1 MSQVNK
7 FNQINNP
14 DYVYFDL
21 QQTNI
26 QNSTEQEQQPLKF
39 LETRETPVIA
49 NTGDYYMS
57 VARFQLDTYNL
68 PVFVGE
74 PDLTQTGTFDP
85 DKTIYKVAMN
95 ITNGSFTTTANVI
108 ASANLA
114 SQITYTQGGFDA
126 GEYVATA
133 NTGTKDTICVAVSDR
148 TFNSSRGRI
157 LIWKGTTT
165 SSSIAHEL
173 QGTPNANSFLS
184 WNLGISDDGTRVIA
198 GSNAGG
204 IFIYNIVEGT
214 YLTNYIAD
222 FNYFPSNHTEA
233 AISGDGTIYAAG
245 GRQNRNVGIYNYS
258 ISPFFPQVGLT
269 FSQPSI
275 ADYLVKGIAL
285 NTNGTWF
292 MTSGFTHDGS
302 KGYIEMR
309 NYDAGTNTWTLLN
322 GLGGNNQ
329 FTSTNNNDRLGFSF
343 ALSGTANYAC
353 ASAFPTTNIGNYV
366 RVYKRTGNA
375 FALTTTITGVNS
387 IGWGTSVSMS
397 NNGETIIVSAPSTGT
412 IYIYKRG
419 TGVETYTLFGTVV
432 APSIN
437 TTNFRYFEKIAI
449 KKSGEAF
456 YGANIDKI
464 FPTTAP
470 LKSIYNYTFTE
481 ARPSGTVMPLPSGL
495 SSVPTIESVKWIKS
509 IDSATAPT
517 KNSLTGKNT
526 ALFSYYY
533 CDNYNSF
540 IAMVNKTF
548 KLAYK
553 NFIERIYNDW
563 IVGIGD
569 AGITNQFLDITAIH
583 YPTPPFIDWNET
595 NLTADV
601 YVTLLFET
609 YQSAANAVIDNLNYS
624 MPTTTWATVS
634 TNYVGTPA
642 RNTPLKFEVAFNAPL
657 YSLFSS
663 LPAKRK
669 IITSSTGLKETYY
682 VLNFVSSGLG
692 LVNPNPNLNSVIAYS
707 FLASY
712 TSGGVITIP
721 NANTFAY
728 SHSRLLIK
736 QSQEIS
742 TIDTWTPIN
751 AIVFTTSSIP
761 IIVNQFTAS
770 SSIGSNPPSSSLD
783 NAFDYIITDLQT
795 NQQGYRPNVLYVP
808 ELDRKIDLTG
818 NQPLKTIDINVFWR
832 TKTGILVPFTLA
844 SGAMSSIKLLFEKK
858 ILGEKQKIS
867 MASVNVRDIM

>member
-74 PDLTQTGTFDP
+74 PDLSQTGTFDP

-95 ITNGSFTTTANVI
+95 ITNGSFTTTATLTATTFYLTAQEIVPNISTFFGYSVR
-108 ASANLA
+108 
-114 SQITYTQGGFDA
+114 
-126 GEYVATA
+126 TA
-133 NTGTKDTICVAVSDR
+133 NTGTKNDICVAVSDPN
-148 TFNSSRGRI
+148 FNSGDGTVF
-157 LIWKGTTT
+157 IWKGTTT
-165 SSSIAHEL
+165 NNSIQHVL
-173 QGTPNANSFLS
+173 QSGGVGLGASV
-184 WNLGISDDGTRVIA
+184 GISDGGLRAVASALLTPNVYLYSIVNGVYVTTESAIITPYPTASGDAIQTTIAGNGNFLWIGKQNTGADGGFSRFYNFSTQAQVGAEIGQTGIMQLYNKGAQFSTDANYWMSTGYLHDTEKGYVEFRRFDGTNYVLA
-198 GSNAGG
+198 GQFSAP
-204 IFIYNIVEGT
+204 T
-214 YLTNYIAD
+214 T
-222 FNYFPSNHTEA
+222 
-233 AISGDGTIYAAG
+233 GDRI
-245 GRQNRNVGIYNYS
+245 
-258 ISPFFPQVGLT
+258 
-269 FSQPSI
+269 
-275 ADYLVKGIAL
+275 
-285 NTNGTWF
+285 
-292 MTSGFTHDGS
+292 
-302 KGYIEMR
+302 
-309 NYDAGTNTWTLLN
+309 
-322 GLGGNNQ
+322 
-329 FTSTNNNDRLGFSF
+329 
-343 ALSGTANYAC
+343 GTAFAMSGNGVYAC
-353 ASAFPTTNIGNYV
+353 ASTGRTSGIGNFLHI
-366 RVYKRTGNA
+366 YKRSGTA
-375 FALTTTITGVNS
+375 FAFLTGSTITGVNS
-387 IGWGTSVSMS
+387 VSWGTSVSMS
-397 NNGETIIVSAPSTGT
+397 NDGSVISVSASGNAS
-412 IYIYKRG
+412 IYIYRRG
-419 TGVETYTLFGTVV
+419 VGVETYTLSQTITIPNINSSLSYGL
-432 APSIN
+432 SISMAN
-437 TTNFRYFEKIAI
+437 
-449 KKSGEAF
+449 SGEAF
-456 YGANIDKI
+456 FLANSGG
-464 FPTTAP
+464 T
-470 LKSIYNYTFTE
+470 IYNYTVPDS
-481 ARPSGTVMPLPSGL
+481 RPSGTVIPLPSEL

-553 NFIERIYNDW
+553 NFIERIYNNW
-563 IVGIGD
+563 IAVIND

-595 NLTADV
+595 NLTADI

-609 YQSAANAVIDNLNYS
+609 YQSAANAVIDNLNYA
-624 MPTTTWATVS
+624 MPNTTWATVS
-634 TNYVGTPA
+634 TNYVGTPVK
-642 RNTPLKFEVAFNAPL
+642 NTPLKFEVAFNAPL

-682 VLNFVSSGLG
+682 VLNFVSSGIG
-692 LVNPNPNLNSVIAYS
+692 LVNPSPSLNSVIPYS

-712 TSGGVITIP
+712 TSGTTITIP
-721 NANTFAY
+721 NTNTFAY

-770 SSIGSNPPSSSLD
+770 SSIGSNSPSSSLD

-832 TKTGILVPFTLA
+832 TKTGVLVPFTLA

>member
-74 PDLTQTGTFDP
+74 PDLSQTGTFDP

-95 ITNGSFTTTANVI
+95 ITNGSFTTTATLNPTTFSLT
-108 ASANLA
+108 A
-114 SQITYTQGGFDA
+114 QITKSTPSAYFG
-126 GEYVATA
+126 YSVRTA
-133 NTGTKDTICVAVSDR
+133 NSGTKNDICVAVSDPNYN
-148 TFNSSRGRI
+148 FGDGAVF
-157 LIWKGTTT
+157 IWKGTTT
-165 SSSIAHEL
+165 TNSIAHEL
-173 QGTPNANSFLS
+173 VGDAGTQTGASM
-184 WNLGISDDGTRVIA
+184 GISDDGTKAVTSAITTTRV
-198 GSNAGG
+198 
-204 IFIYNIVEGT
+204 FLYNIVNGT
-214 YLTNYIAD
+214 YTTNPFTELEPYPNAFEGAIQTTIAGNGTILWIGAQNANADGGLSKFFNFSTQAQVGAQIGQTGILDLYNKGAQFSTDANYWISTGYLHDSEKGYVEMRRFDGTNYVLAGQ
-222 FNYFPSNHTEA
+222 FSSATA
-233 AISGDGTIYAAG
+233 GDRIGA
-245 GRQNRNVGIYNYS
+245 
-258 ISPFFPQVGLT
+258 
-269 FSQPSI
+269 
-275 ADYLVKGIAL
+275 
-285 NTNGTWF
+285 
-292 MTSGFTHDGS
+292 
-302 KGYIEMR
+302 
-309 NYDAGTNTWTLLN
+309 
-322 GLGGNNQ
+322 
-329 FTSTNNNDRLGFSF
+329 SF
-343 ALSGTANYAC
+343 AMSGNGVYAC
-353 ASAFPTTNIGNYV
+353 AGTARSSGTGDFLNI
-366 RVYKRTGNA
+366 YKRTGNS
-375 FALTTTITGVNS
+375 FALLNGSTITGINS
-387 IGWGTSVSMS
+387 VGWGAAVSMS
-397 NNGETIIVSAPSTGT
+397 NDGSVISVTAPASAS
-412 IYIYKRG
+412 IYIYRRG
-419 TGVETYTLFGTVV
+419 AGVETYTLSQTITIPNIN
-432 APSIN
+432 PSLMYGGSISMAN
-437 TTNFRYFEKIAI
+437 N
-449 KKSGEAF
+449 GEAF
-456 YGANIDKI
+456 FLAN
-464 FPTTAP
+464 TGGT
-470 LKSIYNYTFTE
+470 IYNYTVPDS
-481 ARPSGTVMPLPSGL
+481 RPSGTVIPVPSTL

-533 CDNYNSF
+533 CDSYNSF

-569 AGITNQFLDITAIH
+569 AGITNQFLDITAVH

-609 YQSAANAVIDNLNYS
+609 YQSAANAVIDNLNYA
-624 MPTTTWATVS
+624 MPATTWAVVS
-634 TNYVGTPA
+634 TNNVGTPA

-669 IITSSTGLKETYY
+669 IITSSIGLKETYY
-682 VLNFVSSGLG
+682 VLNIVSSGLG
-692 LVNPNPNLNSVIAYS
+692 LVNPNPNLNSVIPYS

-712 TSGGVITIP
+712 TSGNTITIP
-721 NANTFAY
+721 NTNTFAY

-770 SSIGSNPPSSSLD
+770 SSIGSSPPSSSLD

-795 NQQGYRPNVLYVP
+795 NQQGYRPNILYVP

-867 MASVNVRDIM
+867 MASVNVRTLM

>member
-74 PDLTQTGTFDP
+74 PDLSQTGTFDP

-95 ITNGSFTTTANVI
+95 ITNGSFTTTQEGPAPTNY
-108 ASANLA
+108 SLA
-114 SQITYTQGGFDA
+114 SQITQLPPLGATFGA
-126 GEYVATA
+126 NVRTA
-133 NTGTKDTICVAVSDR
+133 NTGTKNDIFVAVSDKEY
-148 TFNSSRGRI
+148 FNNKGSVF
-157 LIWKGTTT
+157 IWKGTTT
-165 SSSIAHEL
+165 NNSIQHRLFASSGQPIYL
-173 QGTPNANSFLS
+173 GNAI
-184 WNLGISDDGTRVIA
+184 GISNDGTKAVATSEA
-198 GSNAGG
+198 GLY
-204 IFIYNIVEGT
+204 IYNIVNGINPTAET
-214 YLTNYIAD
+214 AIIEPT
-222 FNYFPSNHTEA
+222 FPIDNT
-233 AISGDGTIYAAG
+233 AISGNGLYVLAGRSFLQGGTFRVFNFATQGAVGNIVTENAINEYLSRPSQFSTDGIWLI
-245 GRQNRNVGIYNYS
+245 N
-258 ISPFFPQVGLT
+258 
-269 FSQPSI
+269 
-275 ADYLVKGIAL
+275 
-285 NTNGTWF
+285 
-292 MTSGFTHDGS
+292 SGWTHDNN
-302 KGYIEMR
+302 KGYVEMR
-309 NYDAGTNTWTLLN
+309 RYDGGTNNWSVVP
-322 GLGGNNQ
+322 NQ
-329 FTSTNNNDRLGFSF
+329 FTAEIGDRIGN
-343 ALSGTANYAC
+343 AIAISGNGIYAC
-353 ASAFPTTNIGNYV
+353 ASTNKTTNIGNYV
-366 RVYKRTGNA
+366 RVYKRAGNV
-375 FALTTTITGVNS
+375 FSVSTNIVGVDS
-387 IGWGTSVSMS
+387 VGWGASVSMS
-397 NNGETIIVSAPSTGT
+397 NDGATIVVTASGNNIT
-412 IYIYKRG
+412 YIYRRG
-419 TGVETYTLFGTVV
+419 AGVETYTLFTTIT
-432 APSIN
+432 APTTTTKNVSITSDGN
-437 TTNFRYFEKIAI
+437 
-449 KKSGEAF
+449 AF
-456 YGANIDKI
+456 YLANSTGTIYQYIYPD
-464 FPTTAP
+464 PT
-470 LKSIYNYTFTE
+470 
-481 ARPSGTVMPLPSGL
+481 PSGIVIPVPSSL

-624 MPTTTWATVS
+624 MPSTTWTTVS
-634 TNYVGTPA
+634 TNYVGTPV

-692 LVNPNPNLNSVIAYS
+692 LVNPSPNLNSVIPYS
-707 FLASY
+707 FLAPY
-712 TSGGVITIP
+712 TSGGTITIP
-721 NANTFAY
+721 NTNTFAY

>member
-74 PDLTQTGTFDP
+74 PDLSQTGTYDP

-95 ITNGSFTTTANVI
+95 ITNGSFTTTAIKNYTNFSLAAQTTVSGISSNFGYNVR
-108 ASANLA
+108 
-114 SQITYTQGGFDA
+114 
-126 GEYVATA
+126 TA
-133 NTGTKDTICVAVSDR
+133 NSGTKNDICVAVSDP
-148 TFNSSRGRI
+148 TYNADDGTVF
-157 LIWKGTTT
+157 IWKGTTT
-165 SSSIAHEL
+165 TNSIQHVL
-173 QGTPNANSFLS
+173 
-184 WNLGISDDGTRVIA
+184 
-198 GSNAGG
+198 NAGG
-204 IFIYNIVEGT
+204 IGLGTSVGISNAGTRAVATALLSPSVYLFNIVNGVNI
-214 YLTNYIAD
+214 TNYTALITP
-222 FNYFPSNHTEA
+222 FPTAVSETTQTALSGNGNTLW
-233 AISGDGTIYAAG
+233 ISETYSGG
-245 GRQNRNVGIYNYS
+245 GRGRFYTYS
-258 ISPFFPQVGLT
+258 TQAQIGVQVGEAIYSL
-269 FSQPSI
+269 
-275 ADYLVKGIAL
+275 YVKGAAFSTDGVYWISSAYL
-285 NTNGTWF
+285 
-292 MTSGFTHDGS
+292 HDS
-302 KGYIEMR
+302 EKGYIEFR
-309 NYDAGTNTWTLLN
+309 RFDGTNYVLA
-322 GLGGNNQ
+322 GQ
-329 FTSTNNNDRLGFSF
+329 FTAPSGGDRI
-343 ALSGTANYAC
+343 GTAIAMSGDGVYAC
-353 ASAFPTTNIGNYV
+353 ASTGRTSGIGNFIHI
-366 RVYKRTGNA
+366 YKRAGTAFSHLTGS
-375 FALTTTITGVNS
+375 TITGVNS
-387 IGWGTSVSMS
+387 VSWGTSVSMS
-397 NNGETIIVSAPSTGT
+397 NDGSTISVSAVGNAS

-419 TGVETYTLFGTVV
+419 SGVETYTLAQTITIPNINV
-432 APSIN
+432 ALDYGKSISMAN
-437 TTNFRYFEKIAI
+437 
-449 KKSGEAF
+449 SGEAF
-456 YGANIDKI
+456 FIANSGG
-464 FPTTAP
+464 T
-470 LKSIYNYTFTE
+470 IYNYTVPDS
-481 ARPSGTVMPLPSGL
+481 RPSGTVMPLPSGL

-563 IVGIGD
+563 IVGIDD
-569 AGITNQFLDITAIH
+569 AGITNQFLDITAVH

-634 TNYVGTPA
+634 TNYVGTPV

-682 VLNFVSSGLG
+682 VLNIVSSGLG
-692 LVNPNPNLNSVIAYS
+692 LVNPSPNLNSVIPYS

-712 TSGGVITIP
+712 TNSSTGVITIP
-721 NANTFAY
+721 TANTFAY

-751 AIVFTTSSIP
+751 SLVFCTSSIP

>member
-95 ITNGSFTTTANVI
+95 ITNGSFTTTANVTSTTFSLTAQKTVSN
-108 ASANLA
+108 AS
-114 SQITYTQGGFDA
+114 SFFGYS
-126 GEYVATA
+126 VKTA
-133 NTGTKDTICVAVSDR
+133 NSGTKNDICVAVSDPNYN
-148 TFNSSRGRI
+148 FGDGSVF
-157 LIWKGTTT
+157 IWKGTTT
-165 SSSIAHEL
+165 TNSIAHEL
-173 QGTPNANSFLS
+173 VGDTGTQTGTSM
-184 WNLGISDDGTRVIA
+184 GISDDGTKAVASAVTTNRVFLYNIVNGTYTTNPFTELEPYPSANEGAIQTTIAGNGTILWIGKQNANADGGLSQFYNFSTQAQVGAEIGQSGIQELYNKGAQFSTDANYWISTGYLHDTQKGYVEFRRFDGTNYVIA
-198 GSNAGG
+198 G
-204 IFIYNIVEGT
+204 
-214 YLTNYIAD
+214 
-222 FNYFPSNHTEA
+222 
-233 AISGDGTIYAAG
+233 
-245 GRQNRNVGIYNYS
+245 
-258 ISPFFPQVGLT
+258 
-269 FSQPSI
+269 
-275 ADYLVKGIAL
+275 
-285 NTNGTWF
+285 
-292 MTSGFTHDGS
+292 
-302 KGYIEMR
+302 
-309 NYDAGTNTWTLLN
+309 
-322 GLGGNNQ
+322 Q
-329 FTSTNNNDRLGFSF
+329 FTAPSEGDRIGASF
-343 ALSGTANYAC
+343 AMSGNGVYAC
-353 ASAFPTTNIGNYV
+353 ACTAKSSGTGDFMHI
-366 RVYKRTGNA
+366 YKRTGTA
-375 FALTTTITGVNS
+375 FSNLTGSTITGVNS
-387 IGWGTSVSMS
+387 VGWGASVSMS
-397 NNGETIIVSAPSTGT
+397 NDGSIISVSAPTNAST
-412 IYIYKRG
+412 YIYRRG
-419 TGVETYTLFGTVV
+419 AGVETYTLSQTVTIPNIN
-432 APSIN
+432 PSLSYGLSISM
-437 TTNFRYFEKIAI
+437 TNN
-449 KKSGEAF
+449 GEAF
-456 YGANIDKI
+456 FLANNGG
-464 FPTTAP
+464 T
-470 LKSIYNYTFTE
+470 IYNYTVAD
-481 ARPSGTVMPLPSGL
+481 ARPSGTVIPVPSSL

-509 IDSATAPT
+509 INSATAPT
-517 KNSLTGKNT
+517 QNSLTGKNT
-526 ALFSYYY
+526 ALYSYYY
-533 CDNYNSF
+533 CDSYNSF

-569 AGITNQFLDITAIH
+569 AGITNQFLDITAVH

-624 MPTTTWATVS
+624 MPTTTWAVVS

-692 LVNPNPNLNSVIAYS
+692 LVNPNPNLNSVIPYS
-707 FLASY
+707 FLTAY
-712 TSGGVITIP
+712 TNATTGVITIP
-721 NANTFAY
+721 TANTFHY

-736 QSQEIS
+736 QGQEIS

-751 AIVFTTSSIP
+751 AIVFTTTSIP

-783 NAFDYIITDLQT
+783 NAFDFIITDLQT

-808 ELDRKIDLTG
+808 EVDRKIDLTG

-832 TKTGILVPFTLA
+832 TKTGTLVPFTLA

>member
-74 PDLTQTGTFDP
+74 PDLSQTGTFDP
-85 DKTIYKVAMN
+85 DKTIYKVAMS
-95 ITNGSFTTTANVI
+95 ITNSNLSTDVEVNNYTVSAEIQDQNYPTMGAQIRTAFDNNDTTIFAAISDPSAPSANGTYLNQGIIRIWEGTNSNNYLSYTLRLDSAGTTFAGANLGQSFLSMSANGLRVVASTFSQGTYLWNIVNNSIITPILIGSFAT
-108 ASANLA
+108 NLG
-114 SQITYTQGGFDA
+114 Q
-126 GEYVATA
+126 
-133 NTGTKDTICVAVSDR
+133 
-148 TFNSSRGRI
+148 
-157 LIWKGTTT
+157 T
-165 SSSIAHEL
+165 SSSISGNGNFIFVGNRVNRFEVFNCSNPSAIT
-173 QGTPNANSFLS
+173 QVGGTINITT
-184 WNLGISDDGTRVIA
+184 ISGYT
-198 GSNAGG
+198 NNGG
-204 IFIYNIVEGT
+204 FFDSTGT
-214 YLTNYIAD
+214 YLMVQ
-222 FNYFPSNHTEA
+222 
-233 AISGDGTIYAAG
+233 GDGTI
-245 GRQNRNVGIYNYS
+245 
-258 ISPFFPQVGLT
+258 
-269 FSQPSI
+269 
-275 ADYLVKGIAL
+275 
-285 NTNGTWF
+285 GTE
-292 MTSGFTHDGS
+292 
-302 KGYIEMR
+302 GYIEIR
-309 NYDAGTNTWTLLN
+309 TLISN
-322 GLGGNNQ
+322 VWATSGNVFSGATGDNLG
-329 FTSTNNNDRLGFSF
+329 R
-343 ALSGTANYAC
+343 ALAMSSGGVYCC
-353 ASAFPTTNIGNYV
+353 ASAVRSNSSPAVPSYV
-366 RVYKRTGNA
+366 KVYKRTG
-375 FALTTTITGVNS
+375 TTWTVSATITALVEGSVTV
-387 IGWGTSVSMS
+387 GQWGRTISMS
-397 NNGETIIVSAPSTGT
+397 SDGSIITVGAAATGNKV
-412 IYIYKRG
+412 YIYKRA
-419 TGVETYTLFGTVV
+419 TGGETYSLLDTVSNTDTQFGRSSVINSSGNVLLATSNSGSLTIPSPAYVYNLQTTPAGTVL
-432 APSIN
+432 PIPN
-437 TTNFRYFEKIAI
+437 EFLTT
-449 KKSGEAF
+449 
-456 YGANIDKI
+456 
-464 FPTTAP
+464 
-470 LKSIYNYTFTE
+470 
-481 ARPSGTVMPLPSGL
+481 
-495 SSVPTIESVKWIKS
+495 PTIESVKWIKS

-526 ALFSYYY
+526 ALFPYYY
-533 CDNYNSF
+533 CDSYNSF
-540 IAMVNKTF
+540 IAMVNKTM

-553 NFIERIYNDW
+553 NFIEQLYNDW
-563 IVGIGD
+563 ILQLNIS
-569 AGITNQFLDITAIH
+569 AITNQFLDITAIH

-595 NLTADV
+595 NLTADI

-624 MPTTTWATVS
+624 MPNTTWTTVS
-634 TNYVGTPA
+634 TNYVGTPV

-682 VLNFVSSGLG
+682 VLNIVSSGLG
-692 LVNPNPNLNSVIAYS
+692 LVNPSPNLNSVIPYS
-707 FLASY
+707 FLTAY
-712 TSGGVITIP
+712 TSGNTITIP
-721 NANTFAY
+721 NTNTFAY

-867 MASVNVRDIM
+867 MASVNVRDII